1 MVDARSLLALV
12 LVPLQ
17 AMSPAAPDQH
27 TAGSCLASSDSD
39 KCQPKTVLKSSSA
52 LPGDD
57 PDAWAQLLASP
68 APLLFPASSRSS
80 SDGGGRTDGQ
90 QAELLSVV
98 RGWSWERIGE
108 GLGPHARGFVGQP
121 GAYAFPYYEGN
132 MPLEGVPASRGL
144 SRTADPV
151 VITGEEL
158 VARVRGTHRSAGTQP
173 SLVYGSQSLLHL
185 KDGEVDERAAA
196 KGPMPPL
203 GSELVGALRQIGAGA
218 TTTLASAA
226 LWLGSGGSVTP
237 LHYDTSHNVYVQLH
251 GAKRF
256 QLLPPSAA
264 AKAHLYPSLHPGY
277 RQSLL
282 DISAPGLAGFN
293 GSSSQSRGGAVT
305 VPTAKAARASLELAA
320 SAVTVTLRPGD
331 ALILPPYWLHSV
343 EALTEPGHGV
353 ASVACWFSAKDFL
366 RTEAIYAVRLPFQSN
381 WDAVQR
387 ATAVFSFLRAVGR
400 GYDRQQHKQQ
410 QLDDRGGGH
419 GLALLPALRSRYTQL
434 YTAAFRASV
443 IAQNRAEQLCGSYPP
458 AAAAAELVGK
468 SGAEGRIFAQS
479 GKLEQMMQKANE
491 VAELLLQQNPPAVA
505 ALNFANFG
513 KTSSSVLLAFLAFQL
528 VHLLSLIWFCL
539 LPAPTGLSGAPSDV
553 ESAASARRAASA
565 TCWAQ

>member
-1 MVDARSLLALV
+1 MVEGRSRMCRLLALILRLPV
-12 LVPLQ
+12 Q
-17 AMSPAAPDQH
+17 ATMSPSADDQH
-27 TAGSCLASSDSD
+27 ITGTGSCLASGDGD
-39 KCQPKTVLKSSSA
+39 TCQPTAVRKSSSA

-68 APLLFPASSRSS
+68 TPLLFPASSGGSS
-80 SDGGGRTDGQ
+80 TDGQ

-98 RGWSWERIGE
+98 ANWSWEKIGE
-108 GLGPHARGFVGQP
+108 GLGPHVHGFVGQP

-144 SRTADPV
+144 SRSAEPV
-151 VITGEEL
+151 VSTGEEL
-158 VARVRGTHRSAGTQP
+158 VARVRAAHTDSSDGTGVPR
-173 SLVYGSQSLLHL
+173 LVYGSQSLLHL
-185 KDGEVDERAAA
+185 KDGEVDERAAVH
-196 KGPMPPL
+196 GPMPAL
-203 GSELVGALRQIGAGA
+203 GSELIGALRQIGAGA

-251 GAKRF
+251 GAKRL

-282 DISAPGLAGFN
+282 DISAPALAGFN
-293 GSSSQSRGGAVT
+293 SSSSSQSRRGAAT
-305 VPTAKAARASLELAA
+305 VPTAKAARAALELAA
-320 SAVTVTLRPGD
+320 SALTVTLWPGD

-343 EALTEPGHGV
+343 EALTEGGHGV

-366 RTEAIYAVRLPFQSN
+366 RTEEIYAVRLPFQSN

-400 GYDRQQHKQQ
+400 RYDRQEEV
-410 QLDDRGGGH
+410 LFGDRKGVGGDR

-434 YTAAFRASV
+434 YTPAFRAST
-443 IAQNRAEQLCGSYPP
+443 IARNRAEQLCGSHPT
-458 AAAAAELVGK
+458 AANVVGR
-468 SGAEGRIFAQS
+468 SDEEAEGRIFAES
-479 GKLEQMMQKANE
+479 GKLEQMMAKADG
-491 VAELLLQQNPPAVA
+491 VAELLLQQNPQAVG

-513 KTSSSVLLAFLAFQL
+513 EPSSCRSSPA
-528 VHLLSLIWFCL
+528 LLS
-539 LPAPTGLSGAPSDV
+539 S
-553 ESAASARRAASA
+553 
-565 TCWAQ
+565 